1 MREEVSSRF
10 LISFLFIMLSI
21 NRWTALGMLA
31 FSSAYGY
38 LALTYRILPFEQFL
52 AMKPNTLPIGL
63 AVAGMI
69 CSAVLLVMPD
79 IQSSS
84 SSEENKVIG
93 LAQKYLESP
102 EKYEWGKGIGLLI
115 LAVIYA
121 LSLRQAGFLIAT
133 SLFLSI
139 GGLMLGERK
148 VWILLPVSCLAS
160 FLVWYLVDEVLSI
173 FMRPWPMIFYQ

>member
-1 MREEVSSRF
+1 
-10 LISFLFIMLSI
+10 MLSI
-21 NRWTALGMLA
+21 NRWIALGMLA
-31 FSSAYGY
+31 FSGGYGY

-69 CSAVLLVMPD
+69 CSAVLLAMPD
-79 IQSSS
+79 SSND
-84 SSEENKVIG
+84 ENKVIG
-93 LAQKYLESP
+93 SDQKYLESP
-102 EKYEWGKGIGLLI
+102 ENYEWGKGIGLLI

-148 VWILLPVSCLAS
+148 ILILLPVSCAAS

>member
-1 MREEVSSRF
+1 MREEVFSRF
-10 LISFLFIMLSI
+10 LIPILLIMLSI
-21 NRWTALGMLA
+21 NRWIALGMLA
-31 FSSAYGY
+31 FSSGYGY

-63 AVAGMI
+63 ALAGMI

-79 IQSSS
+79 SQS

-93 LAQKYLESP
+93 SDQKYLESP
-102 EKYEWGKGIGLLI
+102 ENYEWGKGIGLLI

-121 LSLRQAGFLIAT
+121 LSLRQAGFLIAP

-160 FLVWYLVDEVLSI
+160 FMVWYLVDEVLSI

>member
-1 MREEVSSRF
+1 
-10 LISFLFIMLSI
+10 
-21 NRWTALGMLA
+21 
-31 FSSAYGY
+31 
-38 LALTYRILPFEQFL
+38 
-52 AMKPNTLPIGL
+52 
-63 AVAGMI
+63 MI

-79 IQSSS
+79 RQSSS

-93 LAQKYLESP
+93 SDQKYLESP
-102 EKYEWGKGIGLLI
+102 ENYEWWKGIGLLI

-133 SLFLSI
+133 SLFLII

-148 VWILLPVSCLAS
+148 VWILLPVSCTAS

-173 FMRPWPMIFYQ
+173 FMRPWPMIFYH

>member
-10 LISFLFIMLSI
+10 LIPFLFIMLSI
-21 NRWTALGMLA
+21 NRWIALGMLA
-31 FSSAYGY
+31 FSSGYGY
-38 LALTYRILPFEQFL
+38 LALTSRILPFEQFL

-79 IQSSS
+79 SQSSS

-93 LAQKYLESP
+93 SDQKYLESP
-102 EKYEWGKGIGLLI
+102 ENYEWGKGIGLLI

-139 GGLMLGERK
+139 GGLILGERK
-148 VWILLPVSCLAS
+148 FLILFLISCTAS

>member
-10 LISFLFIMLSI
+10 LIPFLFIMLSI
-21 NRWTALGMLA
+21 NRWIALGMLA
-31 FSSAYGY
+31 FSSGYGY

-69 CSAVLLVMPD
+69 CSAVLLVMPESQ
-79 IQSSS
+79 ISSS
-84 SSEENKVIG
+84 TEENKVIG
-93 LAQKYLESP
+93 SDQKYLESP
-102 EKYEWGKGIGLLI
+102 ENYEWGKGIGLLI

-139 GGLMLGERK
+139 GGLILGERK
-148 VWILLPVSCLAS
+148 VWILLSVSCLAS
-160 FLVWYLVDEVLSI
+160 FLVW
-173 FMRPWPMIFYQ
+173 

>member
-1 MREEVSSRF
+1 MREEVSSRS
-10 LISFLFIMLSI
+10 LIPFLFIMLSI
-21 NRWTALGMLA
+21 NRWIALGMLA
-31 FSSAYGY
+31 FSSGYGY

-69 CSAVLLVMPD
+69 CSAVLLLMPD
-79 IQSSS
+79 SQISC

-93 LAQKYLESP
+93 SDQKYLESP
-102 EKYEWGKGIGLLI
+102 ENFEWGKGIGLLI
-115 LAVIYA
+115 LAVIYT

-133 SLFLSI
+133 SMFLSI

-148 VWILLPVSCLAS
+148 VWILLTVSCLAA

>member
-1 MREEVSSRF
+1 MRDEVFSRF
-10 LISFLFIMLSI
+10 LIPFLIIMLSI
-21 NRWTALGMLA
+21 TRWIALGMLA
-31 FSSAYGY
+31 FSSGYGY

-69 CSAVLLVMPD
+69 CSAVLLVIPD
-79 IQSSS
+79 SQS

-93 LAQKYLESP
+93 SDQKYLESP
-102 EKYEWGKGIGLLI
+102 ENYEWGKGIGLLI

>member
-10 LISFLFIMLSI
+10 LIPFLFIMLSI
-21 NRWTALGMLA
+21 NRWIALGMLA
-31 FSSAYGY
+31 FSSGYGY
-38 LALTYRILPFEQFL
+38 LAFTYRILPFEQFQE
-52 AMKPNTLPIGL
+52 MKPNTLPIGL
-63 AVAGMI
+63 AVAGMV

-79 IQSSS
+79 SKSPS

-93 LAQKYLESP
+93 SDQKYLESP
-102 EKYEWGKGIGLLI
+102 ENYEWGKGIGLLI

-148 VWILLPVSCLAS
+148 VWILLSVSCLAS

>member
-1 MREEVSSRF
+1 MREGVSSRF
-10 LISFLFIMLSI
+10 LIPFLFIMLSI
-21 NRWTALGMLA
+21 NRWIALGMLA
-31 FSSAYGY
+31 FSSGYGY

-63 AVAGMI
+63 ALAGMI

-79 IQSSS
+79 SQS

-93 LAQKYLESP
+93 SDQKYLESP
-102 EKYEWGKGIGLLI
+102 ENYEWVKGIGLLI
-115 LAVIYA
+115 LAVIYT

-148 VWILLPVSCLAS
+148 VWILFSVSWLAS

>member
-10 LISFLFIMLSI
+10 LIPFLFIMLSI
-21 NRWTALGMLA
+21 NRWIALGMLA
-31 FSSAYGY
+31 FSSGYGY
-38 LALTYRILPFEQFL
+38 LAFTYRILPFAQFL
-52 AMKPNTLPIGL
+52 EMKPNTLPIGL

-79 IQSSS
+79 SQSSS

-93 LAQKYLESP
+93 SDQKYLESP
-102 EKYEWGKGIGLLI
+102 ENYEWGKGIGLLI

-121 LSLRQAGFLIAT
+121 LSLRQVGFLIAT

-139 GGLMLGERK
+139 GGVVLGERK

-173 FMRPWPMIFYQ
+173 FMRPWPMILYQ

>member
-10 LISFLFIMLSI
+10 LIPFLFIMLSI
-21 NRWTALGMLA
+21 NRWIALGMLA
-31 FSSAYGY
+31 FSSCYGY

-79 IQSSS
+79 S

-93 LAQKYLESP
+93 SDQKYLESP
-102 EKYEWGKGIGLLI
+102 ENYEWGKGIGLLI
-115 LAVIYA
+115 LAAVSYTH
-121 LSLRQAGFLIAT
+121 LT
-133 SLFLSI
+133 
-139 GGLMLGERK
+139 
-148 VWILLPVSCLAS
+148 LPTKA
-160 FLVWYLVDEVLSI
+160 
-173 FMRPWPMIFYQ
+173 